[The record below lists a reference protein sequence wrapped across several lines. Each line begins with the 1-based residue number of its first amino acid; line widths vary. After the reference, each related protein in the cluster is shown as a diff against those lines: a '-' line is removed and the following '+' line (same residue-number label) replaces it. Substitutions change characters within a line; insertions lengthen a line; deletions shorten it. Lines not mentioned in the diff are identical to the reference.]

1 MGWFEDQLRYRE
13 KKNNDNF
20 EESLL
25 EVADAVMGQRLSNGY
40 DNNEIADFAID
51 EILKYY
57 HIRPKEV
64 DIPSGISSM
73 EEQIEFRL
81 RPHGIMHR
89 DVKLDSGFC
98 KCAVGPM
105 LGFLKETGDL
115 VALIPHA
122 LYGYVLID
130 PITKKRQH
138 IHNKKG
144 EKLLDNEAI
153 CFYEALPLRKLS
165 MADLFIFMCKQLSV
179 SDVIVYFGLMLIST
193 LLGMLMP
200 VFTKNLFG
208 IVLDYRSVTMLN
220 GLAVYMISYSICR
233 VIFNAYDTLK
243 KSRLR
248 TKQDIAV
255 QAAVMNRMLSLPPSF
270 FKQYSSGELSSY
282 SDYLKS
288 LCNTLFSTVFDMG
301 FGAAFSL
308 AYIGQIFAF
317 TPALVAPAVIMTLA
331 SVVFGLVVTFSE
343 MKISRETMIVESKAS
358 GMTYSMISGV
368 QKIKLSGSE
377 KRMFSR
383 WARLYSRAAGLE
395 YNPPTFLKMSTTIS
409 SAISLIGTF
418 VLYYFA
424 IKSEVTVSDYYAF
437 NTAYGMVSGAFQ
449 SLASI
454 AVTFSG
460 IKPILEMS
468 KPIMDAEPEISENKE
483 YVTSLKGNIEVNN
496 LSFRYSTDMPYV
508 LEDISLNI
516 NAGEYIAIV
525 GATGCGKST
534 LLRLLL
540 GFEKPERGSIFYDK
554 KNIQNLDLRSVRQN
568 IGTVMQDGKLFF
580 GDIFSNISIA
590 APNITLSEAWAAAEK
605 ASIAD
610 DIRNMPMGM
619 NTNISEGQ
627 GGISGG
633 QRQRIMIARALASNP
648 GILMFDEATSALDN
662 VTQKKISEA
671 IDSLNCTRIVIAHRL
686 STIKNCDRIIVIDG
700 GHIVEDGTYE
710 ELIARDG
717 YFASL
722 VERQR
727 ISCGGFV

>member
-20 EESLL
+20 EESLIG
-25 EVADAVMGQRLSNGY
+25 VAEAVMGQRLSFSY
-40 DNNEIADFAID
+40 DNEEIADLAID

-57 HIRPKEV
+57 HIRPKET
-64 DIPSGISSM
+64 DIPSGINSR

-81 RPHGIMHR
+81 RPYGIMHR
-89 DVKLDSGFC
+89 EVKLDSGFC

-105 LGFLKETGDL
+105 LGSLKETGNP

-138 IHNKKG
+138 IHNRKS
-144 EKLLDNEAI
+144 ESILNSDAI

-165 MADLFIFMCKQLSV
+165 IADLFIFMCKQLSV
-179 SDVIVYFGLMLIST
+179 SDVIAYFGLMVIST
-193 LLGMLMP
+193 VLGMLMP
-200 VFTKNLFG
+200 IFTKNLFG
-208 IVLDYRSVTMLN
+208 IVLDYRSVTMLT
-220 GLAVYMISYSICR
+220 GLAIYMVSYSICR

-243 KSRLR
+243 KSRLSA
-248 TKQDIAV
+248 KQNIAV

-282 SDYLKS
+282 SEHLES
-288 LCNTLFSTVFDMG
+288 LCDTLFSVIFDVG
-301 FGAAFSL
+301 FTAVFSL

-317 TPALVAPAVIMTLA
+317 TPTLVAPAVIMTLA
-331 SVVFGLVVTFSE
+331 SVIFGLVVTIGE
-343 MKISRETMIVESKAS
+343 MKISRETMRIESKTA
-358 GMTYSMISGV
+358 GMTYSMISGI

-383 WARLYSRAAGLE
+383 WARLYSKEAALE

-409 SAISLIGTF
+409 SAINLIGTF
-418 VLYYFA
+418 VLYYFS
-424 IKSEVTVSDYYAF
+424 IKSKVSVSDYYAF
-437 NTAYGMVSGAFQ
+437 NTAYGMVAGAFQ
-449 SLASI
+449 TLASI
-454 AVTFSG
+454 AMTFSG
-460 IKPILEMS
+460 IKPVLEMA
-468 KPIMDAEPEISENKE
+468 KPIMDAEPEVSQNAE
-483 YVTSLKGNIEVNN
+483 YVTSLKGNIEINN
-496 LSFRYSTDMPYV
+496 VSFRYSVDMPYV
-508 LEDISLNI
+508 LEDVSLKI
-516 NAGEYIAIV
+516 GSGEYIAIV

-540 GFEKPERGSIFYDK
+540 GFEKPEKGSIFYDK
-554 KNIQNLDLRSVRQN
+554 KNIQNLDLRSVREN
-568 IGTVMQDGKLFF
+568 IGTVLQDGKLFF
-580 GDIFSNISIA
+580 GDIFSNISIS
-590 APNITLSEAWAAAEK
+590 APTITLSEAWDAAEK
-605 ASIAD
+605 AAIAD

-619 NTNISEGQ
+619 NTIISEGQ

-633 QRQRIMIARALASNP
+633 QRQRLIIARALASNP

-662 VTQKKISEA
+662 ITQKKISEA
-671 IDSLNCTRIVIAHRL
+671 IDSLKCTRIVIAHRL
-686 STIKNCDRIIVIDG
+686 STIKNCDRIVVIDG

-710 ELIARDG
+710 ELIARNG
-717 YFASL
+717 YFADL

-727 ISCGGFV
+727 ISHGD